1 MSAFQKLLQKV
12 KSTKNMGLLALIV
25 ILAITVLA
33 AIVAFSGSIL
43 LFGLNLMGLGIPYT
57 FKTIVGAAIVLFAL
71 RPSGVFNSKK
81 E

>member
-33 AIVAFSGSIL
+33 AIVAFSGSVL